1 MATCSYSQIV
11 GGTCG
16 PSVSNPVNVQGV
28 LIEECDKDIR
38 GHLKAINVRDSSLNE
53 VKLLLARAGRCVSL
67 LKLF

>member
-16 PSVSNPVNVQGV
+16 PSVSNPANVQCV

-67 LKLF
+67 LTLF